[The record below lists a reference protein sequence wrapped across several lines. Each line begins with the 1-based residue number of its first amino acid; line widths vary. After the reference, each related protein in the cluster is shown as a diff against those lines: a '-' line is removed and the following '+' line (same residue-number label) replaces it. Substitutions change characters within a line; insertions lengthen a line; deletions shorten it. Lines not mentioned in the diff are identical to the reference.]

1 MDGLTHKSE
10 HAYQCA
16 HTDWNASLY
25 TEAWW
30 GIDLG
35 DYYRVTG
42 IKIYNRERICKFV
55 YVLIQCA
62 LKILL
67 LAIAAFQ

>member
-1 MDGLTHKSE
+1 MDGTSDKAVDGVTRHSE
-10 HAYQCA
+10 HAFECA

-35 DYYRVTG
+35 DNYIMTG
-42 IKIYNRERICKFV
+42 IKIYNRERKG
-55 YVLIQCA
+55 
-62 LKILL
+62 KLL
-67 LAIAAFQ
+67 FQFNMR